1 MYCSNCGNQ
10 LDDEDVFC
18 SKCGNKVSSS
28 SSGDQEE
35 YFETL
40 EFKSKFLLG
49 GNILTPDR
57 LIITNSEVIYKKR
70 NRYLIGVDEVSIPF
84 SRISSVEIDR
94 KLIDATIIIHTYGNQ
109 TITANDFKISDAK
122 KIKLE
127 IEKRL

>member
-1 MYCSNCGNQ
+1 MYCSNCGSE
-10 LDDEDVFC
+10 LSDDAKFC
-18 SKCGNKVSSS
+18 SNCGNQVNGNTYERNNNSR
-28 SSGDQEE
+28 
-35 YFETL
+35 L

-49 GNILTPDR
+49 GNILSPDR
-57 LIITNSEVIYKKR
+57 IIITDREVIYKKR
-70 NRYLIGVDEVSIPF
+70 NRYLIGVDEVSIPL

-127 IEKRL
+127 IENRL